1 MTMTTREVLVARVLA
16 GGYEREWVE
25 SCDDDE
31 LIEMVAV
38 IARDKGW
45 NDAIEFAKIK
55 VAS

>member
-1 MTMTTREVLVARVLA
+1 MTTREVLVARVLA